1 MNTQSIVD
9 QLKNKVEECL
19 KGVQQ
24 QLDSSFNIVEAFL
37 DQLPLA
43 HHHLFKS
50 LYHPTNIHQLT
61 NSRSKTYNKFQ
72 YSLKSQVHSSL
83 TLIITNKK
91 IENNRKHNNQHQL
104 NLKTFTYNLLQDKSI
119 NQSEYCG
126 AITINKDNTIV
137 LVGCNKQIEV
147 FEFKQEQLKLTQLL
161 SENTGY
167 VLTLN
172 FIKKQNQFL
181 FGNRFGQIIIW
192 FMNQNSQWE
201 CQQILNSHYNYI
213 NCLIIN
219 NNDDFYHIRN

>member
-24 QLDSSFNIVEAFL
+24 QLDSSFNIIEAFL

-119 NQSEYCG
+119 NQSEYCR

-137 LVGCNKQIEV
+137 LVGCNN
-147 FEFKQEQLKLTQLL
+147 
-161 SENTGY
+161 ENTGD

-172 FIKKQNQFL
+172 FIKKQIQFL
-181 FGNRFGQIIIW
+181 FGNRYGQIIIQ